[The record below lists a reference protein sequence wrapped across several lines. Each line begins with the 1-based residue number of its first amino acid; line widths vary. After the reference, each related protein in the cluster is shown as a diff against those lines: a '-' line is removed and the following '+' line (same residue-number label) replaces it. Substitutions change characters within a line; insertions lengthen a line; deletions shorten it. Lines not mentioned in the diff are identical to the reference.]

1 MTCACDWAALES
13 DLIRL
18 QMTLALVRWGE
29 TGSMAAEVVVAE
41 GLANPDLGPAVPG
54 AVEHRILRPTF
65 LPELAA
71 MLLVLAWASTFILT
85 KDAYNQI
92 LPMAYAFA
100 RYLCASLLGIVVLVY
115 RGRGVNRARYWRIER
130 ADIPRFI
137 WCGIFGFTIYQ
148 VCFSIG
154 VDRTSAFASAL
165 LTSIIPLF
173 SLVLVTLMGERPAR
187 PVWVGVFIAIAG
199 VTLFLAQG
207 SGGTGMA
214 GNVLCLAAAAS
225 FAVYSQIIRPLV
237 RNYPAETVAA
247 YTTLFGSIPLFLI
260 TIPDVLSQ
268 DWGALEPK
276 IWFVI
281 AYTVMVPIYLA
292 LIIWNWIIAQRGV
305 AATGWNLLVPV
316 ASGVM
321 AVLFLGETLLPIQ
334 IVGGIL
340 ALAGLVV
347 MQRGSIRSARLAPG
361 TAPTEAL

>member
-1 MTCACDWAALES
+1 
-13 DLIRL
+13 
-18 QMTLALVRWGE
+18 
-29 TGSMAAEVVVAE
+29 MAAEVVVVDGLLNPDP
-41 GLANPDLGPAVPG
+41 GLAVPA
-54 AVEHRILRPTF
+54 ATEHLTLRPTF

-71 MLLVLAWASTFILT
+71 LLLVLTWASTFILT

-100 RYLCASLLGIVVLVY
+100 RYFSASLLGIIVLAF
-115 RGRGVNRARYWRIER
+115 RGRGVNRARFWRIER
-130 ADIPRFI
+130 SDIPRFL

-154 VDRTSAFASAL
+154 VDRTSASASAL

-173 SLVLVTLMGERPAR
+173 SLVIVAMMGEHPAR
-187 PVWVGVFIAIAG
+187 PVWLGVSIAIAG

-207 SGGTGMA
+207 GGGTGMA
-214 GNVLCLAAAAS
+214 GNVLCLMAAAS

-260 TIPDVLSQ
+260 TMPDVISQ

-276 IWFVI
+276 IWFAV
-281 AYTVMVPIYLA
+281 AYTVTVPIYLA
-292 LIIWNWIIAQRGV
+292 LIVWNWIITQRGV

-316 ASGVM
+316 ASGIM

-334 IVGGIL
+334 ILGGIL
-340 ALAGLVV
+340 ALVGLVV
-347 MQRGSIRSARLAPG
+347 MQRGSIRSTRPAPG
-361 TAPTEAL
+361 SVPPVPIAIERP